1 MNSVARTLSF
11 QTLRVA
17 VATAL
22 AAWVALIVFGV
33 SIVEHAERKNL
44 DAASAIARDRLATAD
59 ADAVRAHIETLR
71 ETFAPWNL
79 TAAAFDRNGVSLGG
93 DAALRPDGLRAGGET
108 TPPAGRLLSVVEIR
122 AGYVLVAP
130 TPAYVT
136 WVRTV
141 VYATL
146 AIALAASLLVTA
158 AAYVLSIR
166 RCARTSE
173 RLTAAFAAAGTVD
186 DRAIA
191 PSDDALFGPIATAAS
206 AAVERVRK
214 AAGER
219 AQGEER
225 LRAFLADAGH
235 ELRTPLAIAI
245 GYIGILQRDAIED
258 PELARR
264 IVGDIATEHERLT
277 RLVER
282 ILQLARLD
290 AVAADPSA
298 TCDAV
303 RVVREAIALVRP
315 LDIERE
321 IVLNAPESAWLAIAP
336 DDFRDAVR
344 NLLENAL
351 RYAPDSD
358 VAVTIVPDSDSTLV
372 RVADGGPGMTA
383 FARDHAF
390 DRFFRAS
397 ASTTA
402 IGSGLGLAIVR
413 RIAERAGGVAR
424 LASEEGRGTVAELQL
439 PTARS
444 T

>member
-1 MNSVARTLSF
+1 
-11 QTLRVA
+11 
-17 VATAL
+17 
-22 AAWVALIVFGV
+22 
-33 SIVEHAERKNL
+33 
-44 DAASAIARDRLATAD
+44 
-59 ADAVRAHIETLR
+59 
-71 ETFAPWNL
+71 
-79 TAAAFDRNGVSLGG
+79 
-93 DAALRPDGLRAGGET
+93 
-108 TPPAGRLLSVVEIR
+108 
-122 AGYVLVAP
+122 
-130 TPAYVT
+130 
-136 WVRTV
+136 
-141 VYATL
+141 
-146 AIALAASLLVTA
+146 
-158 AAYVLSIR
+158 
-166 RCARTSE
+166 
-173 RLTAAFAAAGTVD
+173 LTAAFAAAGTAD
-186 DRAIA
+186 DRALA
-191 PSDDALFGPIATAAS
+191 PSDDALFGAVATAA
-206 AAVERVRK
+206 AEAVERVRK

-303 RVVREAIALVRP
+303 RVAREAIALVRP

-321 IVLNAPESAWLAIAP
+321 IALNAPDSAWLAIAP

-351 RYAPDSD
+351 RYAPGSD
-358 VAVTIVPDSDSTLV
+358 IAVTIVSDGKSTIV
-372 RVADGGPGMTA
+372 RVADNGPGMTA

-390 DRFFRAS
+390 DRFFRGS
-397 ASTTA
+397 ATTTA
-402 IGSGLGLAIVR
+402 VGSGLGLAIVR
-413 RIAERAGGVAR
+413 RIAERAGGIAR
-424 LASEEGRGTVAELQL
+424 LDSEEDRGTVAELQL
-439 PTARS
+439 PAARS
-444 T
+444 M